1 MAYYAIIETG
11 KNVIVE
17 VNTGVDEM
25 ITQTTADG
33 TEVGGSTEAW
43 EQFYT
48 TQLANPN
55 LYVKRTSYNAATTGY
70 RGCYAGVGY
79 TFDASLGANGEFVP
93 PVLTDPIE
101 PIDEP

>member
-11 KNVIVE
+11 KNVVVE

>member
-1 MAYYAIIETG
+1 MAYYAIINEQ
-11 KNVIVE
+11 NIVIQ
-17 VNTGVDEM
+17 VNTGVDETV
-25 ITQTTADG
+25 TQTDTNG

-48 TQLANPN
+48 AQLANPN

-79 TFDASLGANGEFVP
+79 SFDQSLGVNGEFVET
-93 PVLTDPIE
+93 PVN
-101 PIDEP
+101 

>member
-11 KNVIVE
+11 KNVVVE

-55 LYVKRTSYNAATTGY
+55 LYVKRTSYNAATTRY

>member
-1 MAYYAIIETG
+1 MAYYA
-11 KNVIVE
+11 VINEQNIVIE
-17 VNTGVDEM
+17 VNTGVDETV
-25 ITQTTADG
+25 TQDDNG
-33 TEVGGSTEAW
+33 TSVGGSTEAW

-79 TFDASLGANGEFVP
+79 TFNAALGVDGEFVAP
-93 PVLTDPIE
+93 IIE
-101 PIDEP
+101 P